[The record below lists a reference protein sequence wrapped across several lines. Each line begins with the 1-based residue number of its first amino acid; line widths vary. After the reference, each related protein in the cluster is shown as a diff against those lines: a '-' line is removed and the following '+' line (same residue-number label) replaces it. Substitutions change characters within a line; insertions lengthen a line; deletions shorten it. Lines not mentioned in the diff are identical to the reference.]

1 MSWVYAF
8 HSALIPAC
16 AVARLELN
24 TPRLRRRVVI
34 ENSVE
39 LNSNSTRTALLCSF
53 ARLHSLLALCVYF
66 FLPSRSVSNSTA
78 LYESSRVCLSYSP
91 MRYGLRMYAI
101 ASAEWQQEGD
111 GNGKHRE
118 EILWSRWST
127 TLRKSETATSQSAAA
142 AFFSSSV
149 NGASQQLSVVV
160 KYTTEKG

>member
-53 ARLHSLLALCVYF
+53 ARLHSLWHCVYIF
-66 FLPSRSVSNSTA
+66 FAVSVVSNSTA
-78 LYESSRVCLSYSP
+78 LYESSRVCLSSSP
-91 MRYGLRMYAI
+91 MRYGFVCTLLPTPNGNKREMGMENTEKRFYDL
-101 ASAEWQQEGD
+101 D
-111 GNGKHRE
+111 GRRLCARVRRQLPKA
-118 EILWSRWST
+118 L
-127 TLRKSETATSQSAAA
+127 LLP
-142 AFFSSSV
+142 FFSSSV